1 MNRKFVTLLT
11 LSAIAVAL
19 VLSSF
24 ASFNSSAQEAT
35 ASQKSMKGGG
45 GKDNSDGERARPG
58 EMADAQCGTRHP
70 DEATAAMIED
80 ASERF
85 FKTREATGAAVY
97 RTGTV
102 NVNVYFHVITNTSG
116 QGNVSDATIANQI
129 AVLNNAY
136 SGATGGANTLY
147 RFTLVSVDRTANNTW
162 YTTTGGTSERQM
174 KTALRRG
181 GAADLNFY
189 TNNMGGGLLG
199 WATFPSSY
207 ASDPI
212 MDGVV
217 CLYSSLPGGTASP
230 YNLGDTGTH
239 EVGHWVGLYHT
250 FQGGCAKNATNGG
263 DFVADTPAERS
274 PASGCP
280 GGRNTCTGSS
290 FPGNDPIENFMDYTT
305 DACMYKFTAGQA
317 ARADALTL
325 QYRGL

>member
-1 MNRKFVTLLT
+1 V
-11 LSAIAVAL
+11 
-19 VLSSF
+19 
-24 ASFNSSAQEAT
+24 QT
-35 ASQKSMKGGG
+35 A
-45 GKDNSDGERARPG
+45 RL
-58 EMADAQCGTRHP
+58 
-70 DEATAAMIED
+70 IED
-80 ASERF
+80 ANKRF
-85 FKTREATGAAVY
+85 QASRQARGGEAS

-116 QGNVSDATIANQI
+116 QGNVSDAQIANQI

-136 SGATGGANTLY
+136 SGATGGANTIY
-147 RFTLVSVDRTANNTW
+147 RFTLVSTDRTANNTW
-162 YTTTGGTSERQM
+162 YTTTGGTAERQM

-199 WATFPSSY
+199 WATFPWSY

-217 CLYSSLPGGTASP
+217 CLYASLPGGSASP

-250 FQGGCAKNATNGG
+250 FQGGCTGNG
-263 DFVADTPAERS
+263 DFVSDTAAEKS

-280 GGRNTCTGSS
+280 TGRDTCPSKAGL
-290 FPGNDPIENFMDYTT
+290 DPIDNFMDYSI
-305 DACMYKFTAGQA
+305 DSCMFKFTAGQG
-317 ARADALTL
+317 ARADSLTL

>member
-11 LSAIAVAL
+11 LGAISLAL

-24 ASFNSSAQEAT
+24 TNRTTAQSDRAEERANENASFQY
-35 ASQKSMKGGG
+35 
-45 GKDNSDGERARPG
+45 
-58 EMADAQCGTRHP
+58 CGTKHP
-70 DEATAAMIED
+70 DEQTARLIED

-85 FKTREATGAAVY
+85 KASRAATGAPTE

-102 NVNVYFHVITNTSG
+102 NVDVYVHVITNTSG
-116 QGNVSDATIANQI
+116 QGNVSNTAIANQI
-129 AVLNNAY
+129 RVLNDAY
-136 SGATGGANTLY
+136 SGSTGGANTIY
-147 RFTLVSVDRTANNTW
+147 RFTLVSKDVTANNTW
-162 YTTTGGTSERQM
+162 YTATNGTTAERQM
-174 KTALRRG
+174 KTALHKG
-181 GAADLNFY
+181 GAADLNLY

-217 CLYSSLPGGTASP
+217 CLYSSLPGGSTASF
-230 YNLGDTGTH
+230 NLGDTATH

-250 FQGGCAKNATNGG
+250 FQGGCANNATGGG

-280 GGRNTCTGSS
+280 GGRDTCTGTR
-290 FPGNDPIENFMDYTT
+290 FPGLDPIDNFMDYSI
-305 DACMYKFTAGQA
+305 DSCMFKFTPGQA

>member
-1 MNRKFVTLLT
+1 MKRKLVSLLT
-11 LSAIAVAL
+11 LVTLGLTLVFSIYAL
-19 VLSSF
+19 N
-24 ASFNSSAQEAT
+24 ASAQDKDKDKEKESLKAEA
-35 ASQKSMKGGG
+35 ALNGSK
-45 GKDNSDGERARPG
+45 KDELV
-58 EMADAQCGTRHP
+58 CGTVHP
-70 DEATAAMIED
+70 DVQTAALIED
-80 ASERF
+80 ANSRF
-85 FKTREATGAAVY
+85 MSNRKGDGVSAE

-102 NVNVYFHVITNTSG
+102 NVNVYFHVITSSTG
-116 QGNVSDATIANQI
+116 AGNVTDARIAQQI
-129 AVLNNAY
+129 QVLNDAY

-147 RFTLVSVDRTANNTW
+147 RFTLVSVDRTANDNW
-162 YTTTGGTSERQM
+162 YTTTGGTYERQM

-207 ASDPI
+207 SSDPI

-217 CLYSSLPGGTASP
+217 CLNASLPGGTASP

-250 FQGGCAKNATNGG
+250 FQGGCANSATSGG
-263 DFVADTPAERS
+263 DFVSDTPAERS

-280 GGRNTCTGSS
+280 AGRNTCTGTK

-305 DACMYKFTAGQA
+305 DACMYKFTNGQA